1 MKVVAGILQPSD
13 IVESGAQVMS
23 LFFFGGKDK
32 PSLSSL
38 RYNILVKKTGSS
50 KNITRRTST
59 NWVVDQVSFTTD
71 VPLNNDLD
79 EVWTKLDP
87 NDWEWKMLDCCYV
100 PILSDM
106 DPVPE
111 SLLRIIHCYCK
122 TERTTNMMKNN
133 Q

>member
-1 MKVVAGILQPSD
+1 M
-13 IVESGAQVMS
+13 
-23 LFFFGGKDK
+23 
-32 PSLSSL
+32 
-38 RYNILVKKTGSS
+38 KKTGLS
-50 KNITRRTST
+50 KNVVSSEDLPST
-59 NWVVDQVSFTTD
+59 ESSSLATGVR
-71 VPLNNDLD
+71 LNSDLD
-79 EVWTKLDP
+79 VTKLEP
-87 NDWEWKMLDCCYV
+87 NDWGSKMLDCCYV